1 MIFYEAPHR
10 IEDMLQDCLDIL
22 GNRNI
27 VLARELTKI
36 YEEYLRGSIQE
47 VLEIASSLKG
57 EMVVLIEG
65 KKSETK
71 SFDLEEALKQVQAL
85 VEEGVKTKEA
95 IKQVAQKMNGSKNE
109 LYEAYHKQS

>member
-1 MIFYEAPHR
+1 M
-10 IEDMLQDCLDIL
+10 
-22 GNRNI
+22 
-27 VLARELTKI
+27 LARELTKI

-47 VLEIASSLKG
+47 VLEIVSSLKG

-71 SFDLEEALKQVQAL
+71 PFDLEEALKQVQAL
-85 VEEGVKTKEA
+85 VAEGMKTKEA
-95 IKQVAQKMNGSKNE
+95 IKQVAQEMNGSKNE